1 MLAHQVPPPSRLI
14 ISMWMFVVGCVWE
27 CEWICARSNN
37 IISLSRVSMALRFS
51 GPWEVGQTYLRRKPG
66 LNTTW
71 FIHIEHGFFVG
82 PGRTFVSIVISKPKG
97 RIWLLYLIILFTE
110 LNIFLLHIIM
120 FWWLNFETVVA
131 SFSEA
136 WQVNVSVAHRI
147 QCLQP

>member
-82 PGRTFVSIVISKPKG
+82 PGRTFVSIVISKSKG
-97 RIWLLYLIILFTE
+97 RIWLVDKTVDPRTCCTCVNYFKKRVIKLDSVSSAEYTSLGCFFYLF
-110 LNIFLLHIIM
+110 FFM
-120 FWWLNFETVVA
+120 
-131 SFSEA
+131 
-136 WQVNVSVAHRI
+136 RI
-147 QCLQP
+147 